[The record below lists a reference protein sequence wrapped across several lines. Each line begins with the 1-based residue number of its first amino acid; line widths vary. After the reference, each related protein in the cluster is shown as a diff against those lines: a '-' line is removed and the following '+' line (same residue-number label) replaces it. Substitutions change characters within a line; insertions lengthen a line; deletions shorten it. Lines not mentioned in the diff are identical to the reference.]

1 MHVIIV
7 FMNFLHW
14 YAIPLKSIF
23 MHNLGLIISL
33 LDDESFAKLKLIEV
47 NIFS

>member
-14 YAIPLKSIF
+14 YVILLKSIF
-23 MHNLGLIISL
+23 MHNLGLIMSFI
-33 LDDESFAKLKLIEV
+33 DD
-47 NIFS
+47 